1 MKIYAI
7 IVTYN
12 AMQRGWI
19 DRCMQSLQASK
30 VPLTPIIVDNGST
43 DGTREHIPDTYSDII
58 WLPQDRNLGF
68 GQANN
73 VGIRYALEHQ
83 ADYVLLLNQD
93 AALAPDAI
101 EKMLAVSD
109 GESLLSPLHLNGDG
123 TRIDELFRYSLRQSV
138 NLMADDL
145 LIRYQLSPSYESA
158 EICAACW
165 FMPVAL
171 IRKIGGFNPLF
182 FHYSEDNN
190 YYHRLQYHGVKTL
203 LVPDT
208 FMFHDRLLQG
218 NGQAYN
224 RHRLRRDLIL
234 EACNIN
240 HGFLKC
246 VSRWIKVLVHCY
258 ITDLPAHQ
266 YRIGAFT
273 LQMLWLTA
281 HITSIHKSRKTERQT
296 GLIWL

>member
-1 MKIYAI
+1 MKIYAV

-12 AMQRGWI
+12 AMQRDWI
-19 DRCMQSLQASK
+19 DRCLQSLQTST
-30 VPLTPIIVDNGST
+30 VPLTPIIIDNCST
-43 DGTREHIPDTYSDII
+43 DGTSEHVPATYPDVI
-58 WLPQDRNLGF
+58 WLPQDKNLGF

-73 VGIRYALEHQ
+73 VGIRYALEHN

-190 YYHRLQYHGVKTL
+190 YYHRMVYHGVKTL
-203 LVPDT
+203 LVPDAH
-208 FMFHDRLLQG
+208 MYHDRKLQG
-218 NGQAYN
+218 NTEAFN
-224 RHRLRRDLIL
+224 RKRLRRDIIL

-240 HGFLKC
+240 QGLAKC
-246 VSRWIKVLVHCY
+246 LLRWTKVLVQCY
-258 ITDLPAHQ
+258 TKDLQAHQ

-273 LQMLWLTA
+273 MEMLWIIGHA
-281 HITSIHKSRKTERQT
+281 HSICISRKKEKQI
-296 GLIWL
+296 GLNWL

>member
-1 MKIYAI
+1 MAIRWTLHHTRPHTLCDGLFLIQVHIQNMNIFSI
-7 IVTYN
+7 IVTWN
-12 AMQRGWI
+12 TMQRGWI
-19 DRCMQSLQASK
+19 DRCLQSLQAST
-30 VPLTPIIVDNGST
+30 VPITAIVVDNLST
-43 DGTREHIPDTYSDII
+43 DGTREYLPAHYPDTI

-171 IRKIGGFNPLF
+171 IRKIGGFNPP
-182 FHYSEDNN
+182 SS
-190 YYHRLQYHGVKTL
+190 
-203 LVPDT
+203 PP
-208 FMFHDRLLQG
+208 
-218 NGQAYN
+218 
-224 RHRLRRDLIL
+224 
-234 EACNIN
+234 
-240 HGFLKC
+240 
-246 VSRWIKVLVHCY
+246 W
-258 ITDLPAHQ
+258 
-266 YRIGAFT
+266 
-273 LQMLWLTA
+273 
-281 HITSIHKSRKTERQT
+281 
-296 GLIWL
+296 